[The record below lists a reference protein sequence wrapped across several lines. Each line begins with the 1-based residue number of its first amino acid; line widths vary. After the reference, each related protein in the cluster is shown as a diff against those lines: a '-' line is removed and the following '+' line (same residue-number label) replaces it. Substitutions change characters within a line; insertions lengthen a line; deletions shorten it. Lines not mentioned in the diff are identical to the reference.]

1 MRVGGAVP
9 YDVCMHVTWENI
21 TCVTG
26 VHRFNIQEWIKT
38 VHACGGNVQA
48 RKSSGAA
55 GSARHF
61 DTFARFLAGGSA

>member
-26 VHRFNIQEWIKT
+26 VHRLNIQEWLKRFMH
-38 VHACGGNVQA
+38 VEEMCRHENRVA
-48 RKSSGAA
+48 RLAVLY
-55 GSARHF
+55 F